1 MNFYLF
7 LATKRSD
14 KYFEEQNK
22 RSSKKKSNKKTNK
35 KNKKSKHKEVSSES
49 EEGSF
54 HTLAYLFVNCC

>member
-1 MNFYLF
+1 MSFYLI

-22 RSSKKKSNKKTNK
+22 RSSKKKPSKKSK

-49 EEGSF
+49 EEGLFRTSE
-54 HTLAYLFVNCC
+54 YLFVYYC